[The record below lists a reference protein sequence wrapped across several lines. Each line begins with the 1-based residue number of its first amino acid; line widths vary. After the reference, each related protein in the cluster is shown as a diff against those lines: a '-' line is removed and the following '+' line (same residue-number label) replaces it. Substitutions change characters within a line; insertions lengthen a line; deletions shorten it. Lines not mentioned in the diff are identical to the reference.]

1 MMVFRAWCG
10 VVLCLVLIGG
20 CATVTGQRA
29 DSSGKMRSPRAG
41 DASRGS
47 WYTGSWKWPQWGS
60 AKASPARNSRR
71 PSMWQR
77 MKRGTSRFWG
87 RTKAVLTP
95 DPAPRVDPA
104 SSSVTDFL
112 RQPKVMPDS

>member
-1 MMVFRAWCG
+1 MMVLRTWCG
-10 VVLCLVLIGG
+10 VVLCLVFIGG

-29 DSSGKMRSPRAG
+29 DSTGPMRSPGVAEG
-41 DASRGS
+41 SQGS

-60 AKASPARNSRR
+60 AKAKPARTSKR
-71 PSMWQR
+71 PSMWQK
-77 MKRGTSRFWG
+77 MKRGTSRAWG
-87 RTKAVLTP
+87 RTKAALTP